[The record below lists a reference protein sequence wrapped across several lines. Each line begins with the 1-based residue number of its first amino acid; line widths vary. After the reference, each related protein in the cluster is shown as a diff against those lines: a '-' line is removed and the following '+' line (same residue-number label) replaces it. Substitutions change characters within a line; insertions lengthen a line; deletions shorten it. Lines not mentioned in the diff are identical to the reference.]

1 MTHDLAPLAESLPDG
16 VLHMELPTP
25 FPVGPVNCWL
35 LPAEPVTLI
44 DPGMV
49 WADSVQLV
57 EQLLSEAGLH
67 LGDVGR
73 IIVTHGHPDHF
84 GLAGRL
90 ARQSGAP
97 ILCGREE
104 RRKLLS
110 AYDAPRFQHLLVS
123 LGVPEEV
130 RVSFPDAYAA
140 MRGLID
146 TPDSAAI
153 EVVDDGDTLQLGG
166 RSFEAHVTPG
176 HATGHLSLFDGA
188 AGALFSGDHLLPR
201 ITPNPVLEPD
211 VSSGGRRH
219 SLVEYLDFLER
230 FVDLD
235 PAVVLPGH
243 GPAFHDVPML
253 VATMRRHHERRA
265 GEVLEL
271 VRSLGAPTGYELST
285 AMFRNLEG
293 FGVML
298 GVSEAVGHIDLLIN
312 DGLVV
317 ASDRDDDVVRYSPA

>member
-1 MTHDLAPLAESLPDG
+1 MTHDLAPLADSLPDG
-16 VLHMELPTP
+16 VLHAELPTP

-35 LPAEPVTLI
+35 LPAEPVTLV

-73 IIVTHGHPDHF
+73 IVVTHGHPDHF

-90 ARQSGAP
+90 ARLSGAS

-104 RRKLLS
+104 LRKLLS
-110 AYDAPRFQHLLVS
+110 AYDAPRFQRLLTS

-130 RVSFPDAYAA
+130 RASFPDAYGA
-140 MRGLID
+140 MRGLIE
-146 TPDSAAI
+146 TPDNAAI
-153 EVVDDGDTLQLGG
+153 EVVDDGDALHLGG
-166 RSFEAHVTPG
+166 RSFDAHVTPG
-176 HATGHLSLFDGA
+176 HATGHLSMFDPASGV
-188 AGALFSGDHLLPR
+188 LFSGDHLLPR

-211 VSSGGRRH
+211 DSADGRRH
-219 SLVEYLDFLER
+219 SLVEYLDSLER
-230 FVDLD
+230 FVGLD

-243 GPAFHDVPML
+243 GPAFHDVGKL
-253 VATMRRHHERRA
+253 VETMRRHHERRA
-265 GEVLEL
+265 NEVLEL
-271 VRSLGAPTGYELST
+271 VRSLGAPTAFELSA

-298 GVSEAVGHIDLLIN
+298 GVSEAVGHIDLLIAA
-312 DGLVV
+312 GVV
-317 ASDRDDDVVRYSPA
+317 AAADADGDVVRYSAA